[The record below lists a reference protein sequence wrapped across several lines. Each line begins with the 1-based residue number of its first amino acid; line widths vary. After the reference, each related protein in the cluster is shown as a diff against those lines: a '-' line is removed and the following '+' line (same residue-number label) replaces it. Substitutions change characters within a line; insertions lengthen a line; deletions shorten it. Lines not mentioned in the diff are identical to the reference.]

1 MNEPAREVG
10 PRLARCV
17 HRGVA
22 SRVLVMQPGCERLA
36 ALQTV
41 AVDTIMSPSRSPS
54 PPSRHRR
61 SGAGRGATSWATEV
75 VLISVSLPP
84 SRSLSLPF
92 SLPPPL
98 SFSLPPI
105 LPPSLPSSLPP
116 ILPPS
121 LPFSLPPSLPLLLP
135 PSVRPSLP
143 PSLPCAASTVRVFCR
158 MYFCSA
164 ACVPRFA
171 SCPRSAGPACDAGEP
186 DRIARQAPAGP
197 FRGRQCLRIHELGAP
212 ATAGCGGR
220 DRRGLAVRADKRPL
234 ERAREICKRR
244 APSPD
249 TAAALPSVCSSI
261 GGLSSAGV

>member
-1 MNEPAREVG
+1 MPSKGPWSVKARDHCRRKAGTRMNEPAREVG

-41 AVDTIMSPSRSPS
+41 AVDTIMSPSRRPS

-98 SFSLPPI
+98 SFSLR
-105 LPPSLPSSLPP
+105 
-116 ILPPS
+116 
-121 LPFSLPPSLPLLLP
+121 
-135 PSVRPSLP
+135 PSVRPSVP
-143 PSLPCAASTVRVFCR
+143 PSRAQQVLCVHSARCIFAPHHVSRASHPARVPPARPATRANPTASPAKPRPARSEGDNACASTSWARPPLR
-158 MYFCSA
+158 
-164 ACVPRFA
+164 
-171 SCPRSAGPACDAGEP
+171 DAEG
-186 DRIARQAPAGP
+186 
-197 FRGRQCLRIHELGAP
+197 
-212 ATAGCGGR
+212 ATAAVWPSALTNGRWSGRAKSANGGR
-220 DRRGLAVRADKRPL
+220 RPQTRRQPFLLCARRL
-234 ERAREICKRR
+234 E
-244 APSPD
+244 
-249 TAAALPSVCSSI
+249 
-261 GGLSSAGV
+261 G

>member
-41 AVDTIMSPSRSPS
+41 AVDTIMSPSRRPS

-92 SLPPPL
+92 SLPP
-98 SFSLPPI
+98 
-105 LPPSLPSSLPP
+105 
-116 ILPPS
+116 
-121 LPFSLPPSLPLLLP
+121 SLPLFLP

-143 PSLPCAASTVRVFCR
+143 PSLPCAASTVRAFCT

-164 ACVPRFA
+164 PCVPRFA

-197 FRGRQCLRIHELGAP
+197 FRGRYCLRWARPPLRDAEG
-212 ATAGCGGR
+212 ATAAVWPSALTNGRWSGRAKSANGGR
-220 DRRGLAVRADKRPL
+220 RPQTRRQPFLLCARRL
-234 ERAREICKRR
+234 E
-244 APSPD
+244 
-249 TAAALPSVCSSI
+249 
-261 GGLSSAGV
+261 G